1 MNPSIRNRL
10 LSTTTVVLVVFL
22 ALTGYVL
29 DRAYQASVL
38 SGVEEQLKLV
48 IYAVMSV
55 VEEESA
61 QLVVLEG
68 LSEPRLSQPDSGLY
82 AQISDDL
89 SGAIW
94 TSASAVATDVRF
106 SQIDSEPGAFVFSEA
121 TGRYQLIY
129 TVIWEGLETERVNF
143 IAATD
148 QAPVVRSIH
157 QFRGTLGAGF
167 ALSMVFFIV
176 AQLAAL
182 RWGLRPL
189 RDMAEEVEAL
199 EKGEKEQMSDTYP
212 LELQGLAGNLD
223 RFVEHEQR
231 SRTRYRNAL
240 EDLAHS
246 LKTPL
251 AVVKNSLL
259 ELQPDKGLMG
269 EQLERMSSTVTHQL
283 SKASAR
289 GPVVVGKPVDISKQ
303 INRLVP
309 ALKTAY
315 VDKGIQIELV
325 LAETAFVRGDES
337 DFLEIFGN
345 LLENAF
351 KYTATEVAVCLNV
364 VELGSGR
371 AAIEVFVEDN
381 GRGIPLERRKEV
393 LNRGKRLD
401 EIEPGQGIGLAVV
414 ADLVELYGGRLTI
427 SDSDLGGA
435 RIRVQLP
442 Y

>member
-1 MNPSIRNRL
+1 M
-10 LSTTTVVLVVFL
+10 LVVFL

-29 DRAYQASVL
+29 DQAYRASVV
-38 SGVEEQLKLV
+38 SGVEGQLKLV
-48 IYAVMSV
+48 IYAVMGV

-61 QLVVLEG
+61 QLMVLEE

-89 SGAIW
+89 NGAIW
-94 TSASAVATDVRF
+94 TSPSAVATDVGF
-106 SQIDSEPGAFVFSEA
+106 SQIESEPGAFMFSEA
-121 TGRYQLIY
+121 TGRYQLVY
-129 TVIWEGLETERVNF
+129 TVIWEGLETERVSF
-143 IAATD
+143 MAATD
-148 QAPVVRSIH
+148 QAPVVRSINR
-157 QFRGTLGAGF
+157 FRGTLGAGF

-189 RDMAEEVEAL
+189 RDMAQEVEAL
-199 EKGEKEQMSDTYP
+199 EKGEREQMSDTYP

-251 AVVKNSLL
+251 AVVKNILL
-259 ELQPDKGLMG
+259 EVQPDKALMG

-289 GPVVVGKPVDISKQ
+289 GPIVVGKPVDISKQ
-303 INRLVP
+303 IKRLIP

-315 VDKGIQIELV
+315 VDKGIQIELEF
-325 LAETAFVRGDES
+325 AESAFVRGDES

-351 KYTATEVAVCLNV
+351 KYTATEVAVHMNV
-364 VELGSGR
+364 LELDSDGPREGH
-371 AAIEVFVEDN
+371 AGIEVWIEDN
-381 GRGIPLERRKEV
+381 GRGIPVERRTEV

-401 EIEPGQGIGLAVV
+401 EIQPGQGIGLAVV
-414 ADLVELYGGRLTI
+414 ADLVDLYGGLLTI

-435 RIRVQLP
+435 RISVQLP

>member
-1 MNPSIRNRL
+1 
-10 LSTTTVVLVVFL
+10 
-22 ALTGYVL
+22 
-29 DRAYQASVL
+29 
-38 SGVEEQLKLV
+38 
-48 IYAVMSV
+48 
-55 VEEESA
+55 
-61 QLVVLEG
+61 
-68 LSEPRLSQPDSGLY
+68 
-82 AQISDDL
+82 
-89 SGAIW
+89 
-94 TSASAVATDVRF
+94 
-106 SQIDSEPGAFVFSEA
+106 
-121 TGRYQLIY
+121 
-129 TVIWEGLETERVNF
+129 
-143 IAATD
+143 
-148 QAPVVRSIH
+148 
-157 QFRGTLGAGF
+157 
-167 ALSMVFFIV
+167 
-176 AQLAAL
+176 
-182 RWGLRPL
+182 
-189 RDMAEEVEAL
+189 
-199 EKGEKEQMSDTYP
+199 
-212 LELQGLAGNLD
+212 
-223 RFVEHEQR
+223 
-231 SRTRYRNAL
+231 
-240 EDLAHS
+240 
-246 LKTPL
+246 
-251 AVVKNSLL
+251 
-259 ELQPDKGLMG
+259 QPDKGLMG

-315 VDKGIQIELV
+315 VDKGIQIELA

-364 VELGSGR
+364 VELESGG